1 MKVRLNFFLSVVAC
15 AGFAVSGLSASALQA
30 TGGTMTPAKPMGTAP
45 SSTSATA
52 KPGATA
58 SSAKAMP
65 TDAQIADAKSKGM
78 VWVNLNTKV
87 YHKDD
92 AVYGKTKNGQF
103 MTEADAQKSG
113 ARLAKASPIGKKK
126 TQ

>member
-1 MKVRLNFFLSVVAC
+1 MNLKFLRSAAVA
-15 AGFAVSGLSASALQA
+15 ATFLLALC
-30 TGGTMTPAKPMGTAP
+30 TGYSQNPA
-45 SSTSATA
+45 
-52 KPGATA
+52 PGAAA
-58 SSAKAMP
+58 SSNNASKSPAAAKSMP
-65 TDAQIADAKSKGM
+65 TDAAVADAKSKGL

-113 ARLAKASPIGKKK
+113 ARLAKTSPVGKKK
-126 TQ
+126 AQ